1 MRKKKK
7 KNKIIK
13 IIADLS
19 FLGTILVLTITLY
32 NNITL
37 NSRNRNLQDSL
48 EEYKTL
54 REEIDSLN
62 NLKENY
68 DIAKLNTENLTTQKE
83 DLETKINELNTKIN
97 NLNQKIDKL
106 K

>member
-1 MRKKKK
+1 MRKKQK

-19 FLGTILVLTITLY
+19 FLGAVLVLTITLY

-37 NSRNRNLQDSL
+37 NNRNRNLQDSL

>member
-1 MRKKKK
+1 MRKKQK

-19 FLGTILVLTITLY
+19 FLGAVLVLTITLY

-37 NSRNRNLQDSL
+37 NNRNRNLQDTL

>member
-1 MRKKKK
+1 MRKKQK

-19 FLGTILVLTITLY
+19 FLGAVLVLTITLY

-37 NSRNRNLQDSL
+37 NNRNRTLQDSL

-54 REEIDSLN
+54 REEIDGLN